1 MKLKLLILIFIS
13 CSFGAILP
21 QPADTMQTFKLRLLN
36 SLYNNLEYPTTAFN
50 DLKKT
55 WVVTDPVFVREIF
68 NKFVVKSALRVNG
81 AKPTIDDL
89 QEKSKDIYLG
99 NVFIDLRKRY
109 YDDEIE
115 LLRFFKESSYGRRDS
130 TDFFFDPITDFVYLR
145 EVVGPE
151 LYQELKKQFYALN
164 DLTKTFYD
172 SKYAYNFN
180 IYLHLL
186 EPELMFWSL
195 TTKGRNKYLASLI
208 GRWGNDHIP
217 IPGWYYP
224 NYVTGLK
231 VTYIDSLINN
241 RAYNSYV
248 GEIGFG
254 LPARQPDLGFEPDDV
269 GRRMFYTGAGFYI
282 KVIGSP
288 LGYIYRPIKD
298 IELKL
303 QGFFTLSQLK
313 SSDIGLSYLTKFYST
328 RNYITFFAK
337 YPNIF
342 DIRDAG
348 TIYAG
353 AGYSAFDVKYYALI
367 PGITKL
373 VDINGGGAG
382 FKHVLNTEAGIEG
395 EGGLLNYKFAAMLNH
410 NFSDADGYLG
420 VNFYFMLTNTIGL
433 DFRFHT
439 GYRFG
444 NTGTPFYRSD
454 NYVVFS
460 PVFRINY

>member
-1 MKLKLLILIFIS
+1 MKFWLLIFFSVIIS
-13 CSFGAILP
+13 SPEAFA
-21 QPADTMQTFKLRLLN
+21 QPADTVQAYRMRVLN
-36 SLYNNLEYPTTAFN
+36 SIYNNLEYPTTAFN

-68 NKFVVKSALRVNG
+68 NKFVVKNALKVNG
-81 AKPTIDDL
+81 TKPTLEEL

-115 LLRFFKESSYGRRDS
+115 LLRFFRESSYGRRDT
-130 TDFFFDPITDFVYLR
+130 TDFFFDPINDFVYLK

-151 LYQELKKQFYALN
+151 LYVELKKQFYALN

-180 IYLHLL
+180 VYLHLL
-186 EPELMFWSL
+186 EPEIMFWSL
-195 TTKGRNKYLASLI
+195 TTKGRNKYLASFI
-208 GRWGNDHIP
+208 GRWGNEYLP

-224 NYVTGLK
+224 NYVTGVK

-254 LPARQPDLGFEPDDV
+254 LPAKQPDLGFEKDDV
-269 GRRMFYTGAGFYI
+269 GRRMFYTGAGFYF
-282 KVIGSP
+282 KFVGSP
-288 LGYIYRPIKD
+288 LGYVYKPIKD
-298 IELKL
+298 IQLTL
-303 QGFFTLSQLK
+303 QGFFTLSQVK

-328 RNYITFFAK
+328 RNYFTLFAK
-337 YPNIF
+337 YPNLFEIK
-342 DIRDAG
+342 DAG
-348 TIYAG
+348 SIYAG
-353 AGYSAFDVKYYALI
+353 AGYSAFDVKYFALV
-367 PGITKL
+367 PGITRL
-373 VDINGGGAG
+373 LELNSGGAG
-382 FKHVLNTEAGIEG
+382 FKHIFNTEAGIEG
-395 EGGLLNYKFAAMLNH
+395 EGGLLNYKFATLANY
-410 NFSDADGYLG
+410 NFVDSDGYLG
-420 VNFYFMLTNTIGL
+420 LNFYFMLTNTIGL

-439 GYRFG
+439 SYRFSNAG
-444 NTGTPFYRSD
+444 APFYRSD
-454 NYVVFS
+454 TYVVFS